1 METGKGLIG
10 TTVIETIMI
19 GPGKGLGV
27 GPMSIT
33 VSLEIRERG
42 GVIGLGEEGG
52 YTVHKVG
59 FVNPG

>member
-10 TTVIETIMI
+10 TTGIETIMI

-42 GVIGLGEEGG
+42 GVREGR